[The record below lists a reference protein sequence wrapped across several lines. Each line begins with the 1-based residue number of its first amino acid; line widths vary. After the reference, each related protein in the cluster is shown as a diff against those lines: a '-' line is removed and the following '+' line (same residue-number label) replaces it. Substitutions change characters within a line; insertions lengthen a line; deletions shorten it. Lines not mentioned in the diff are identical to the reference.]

1 MTRKVIFSVRSACV
15 SRRSRARRRAR
26 RQCDEEMLGVGL
38 GVRLLGAA
46 APAPPGQ
53 PPLPLSSSSLRRRC
67 SSGWF
72 SNTGNARERDVTT
85 ATTSSRAARR
95 RWWSDPDAN
104 RQDYGYYGSSSPE
117 EEEEEE
123 GDDYGDE
130 DEAAF
135 PGLGGA
141 GELFDEP
148 WFSRVYKTYGFLLP
162 VMLFSMLAT
171 TGPKAF
177 LMAMAIPLGQSA
189 ISFLLDA
196 VWGRRRR
203 NRDGSWRKPFQEE
216 EEEDY
221 PEDTDFGAG
230 SPGKGY
236 SSSSYEGR
244 RRHSYQ
250 SWVSNDFA
258 DAASAGDGT
267 DDSSAKSS
275 KSGGGFGGWDEILDN
290 NIASAQ
296 DATRSRSSFSAGKTD
311 YSERS
316 RPSTAWEG
324 DADSTAGSGGRMG
337 QGVGVPRT
345 RMRTRR
351 QRTPR
356 TMGLGTTRYKQAPLL
371 MRLLVAVFP
380 FLGSW
385 FRLL

>member
-1 MTRKVIFSVRSACV
+1 
-15 SRRSRARRRAR
+15 
-26 RQCDEEMLGVGL
+26 MLGGGL
-38 GVRLLGAA
+38 GVRLLAAA
-46 APAPPGQ
+46 APAPPGRS
-53 PPLPLSSSSLRRRC
+53 PLPLSSSSSLRRR
-67 SSGWF
+67 SSSWWLA
-72 SNTGNARERDVTT
+72 NTGNACERDGTT

-104 RQDYGYYGSSSPE
+104 QQDYGYYGSSSLE

-130 DEAAF
+130 DEPAF

-148 WFSRVYKTYGFLLP
+148 WFSRVYRRYGFLLP
-162 VMLFSMLAT
+162 VVLVSMFAA

-189 ISFLLDA
+189 VSFLLDA
-196 VWGRRRR
+196 VWGRRRS
-203 NRDGSWRKPFQEE
+203 NRDGSWRRPFQDE

-221 PEDTDFGAG
+221 PEDTDFGAA
-230 SPGKGY
+230 SRGKGY

-244 RRHSYQ
+244 TRDSYQ

-258 DAASAGDGT
+258 GTASAAGGT
-267 DDSSAKSS
+267 DDNSAKSSSSGDGGGS

-290 NIASAQ
+290 NVAAAQ
-296 DATRSRSSFSAGKTD
+296 DATRSRSSVSAGKAD
-311 YSERS
+311 YSKRS

-324 DADSTAGSGGRMG
+324 DADATASSGGRMG
-337 QGVGVPRT
+337 QGVGVPQT